1 LIGQTI
7 AQYKVLDQLG
17 SGGMGSV
24 YKAVDE
30 RLDRLVALKILP
42 RGRDEDNR
50 ARTRFEQEAQAISA
64 LDHPNICTIYQIGET
79 SDGLHFIAMAYYEGE
94 TVSQMLARSP
104 LLVGEAA
111 RIAAQVAGGLHAAHQ
126 RGIVHRDVKP
136 ANIVVTEDGHA
147 KILDFGVA
155 KLTGRAEITQEGSVV
170 GTAVYMSPEQTSG
183 KDLDHRTDIWSV
195 GVLLYQ
201 MVTGELPFPGDD
213 LITVQRSILLKEPEP
228 ITTVQEPE
236 GTRLNQILRRA
247 LAKDP
252 EDRYQSMWEMQR
264 DLEALALHVTAP
276 MQPTSVP
283 REKEGEKE
291 PSIAVLPFVD
301 LSPEKDQEYFCC
313 GIAEE
318 LICLLTGVEHLRVAS
333 RASAFHSFAR
343 TDNPRLIGRQLA
355 VDTVI
360 EGSVRKAGNRLRVTA
375 RLLEV
380 SDGSYLWS
388 EKYDREVSDLFDIQD
403 EIARMIVD
411 ALELTLM
418 KRSRPPQ
425 PGHTTD
431 NIEAYFLYLKGRYQW
446 NKRTIEGLKKG
457 IEYFQQAIAEDPNYA
472 RAYAGL
478 ADSYVML
485 GIYGFLPPEE
495 VMPRAKAAAEKAL
508 EINDS
513 LAEVYT
519 SRACVRSVYDWDFAG
534 AESDFQR
541 AVELDPSY
549 ATSYQWKAMNYL
561 IPLGRFEEAAEA
573 LRQAWELDPLSL
585 TINISRG
592 LYFYYCRRYQ
602 EAVDEFRRALE
613 IDEDFEPAHVF
624 LGQTYDK
631 QGLYEEALAELRQA
645 VQLSGGRP
653 DITVALGH
661 AHAQLGRRDL
671 ARCFLDQLLHEAKTK
686 YVSPSVVAQVH
697 AALGERD
704 EALAALES
712 ARVMRSA
719 DLIWLG
725 VNPVFDPLLDEPGF
739 RALLNEIGL
748 EVHAPADG

>member
-1 LIGQTI
+1 MIGRTI
-7 AQYKVLDQLG
+7 AQYKILEQLG

-30 RLDRLVALKILP
+30 GLDRPVALKILP
-42 RGRDEDNR
+42 RGLDENHR
-50 ARTRFEQEAQAISA
+50 ARTRFEQEAQAVSA
-64 LDHPNICTIYQIGET
+64 LDHPNICTIYQIGKT

-94 TVSQMLARSP
+94 TVSQMLTRSP

-111 RIAAQVAGGLHAAHQ
+111 GIAAQVAGGLHAAHQ

-136 ANIVVTEDGHA
+136 ANIVVTEDGQA

-155 KLTGRAEITQEGSVV
+155 KLTGGADITQEGSIV

-183 KDLDHRTDIWSV
+183 AELDHRTDVWSM

-201 MVTGELPFPGDD
+201 MVTGKLPFPGDD

-228 ITTVQEPE
+228 VTTIQEPE
-236 GTRLNQILRRA
+236 GSRLKQILARA
-247 LAKDP
+247 LAKAP
-252 EDRYQSMWEMQR
+252 EDRYHDMREMQK
-264 DLEALALHVTAP
+264 DLEALALHVTV
-276 MQPTSVP
+276 PTHSTIA
-283 REKEGEKE
+283 RQEKEDEKE
-291 PSIAVLPFVD
+291 PSTAVLPFVD

-318 LICLLTGVEHLRVAS
+318 LICLLTGVENLRVAS
-333 RASAFHSFAR
+333 RASAFHSFSR
-343 TDNPRLIGRQLA
+343 TDNPRLIGRQLN
-355 VDTVI
+355 VDTVL
-360 EGSVRKAGNRLRVTA
+360 EGSVRTAGNRLRVTA

-388 EKYDREVSDLFDIQD
+388 EKYDREISDLFDIQD
-403 EIARMIVD
+403 EIAGMIVD
-411 ALELTLM
+411 ALQPTLM
-418 KRSRPPQ
+418 KRSRLLQ
-425 PGHTTD
+425 PRHSTD
-431 NIEAYFLYLKGRYQW
+431 NIDAYFLYLKGRYQW
-446 NKRTIEGLKKG
+446 KKRTIEGLTKG
-457 IEYFQQAIAEDPNYA
+457 IGYFQQAITEEPGYA

-485 GIYGFLPPEE
+485 GIYGFLPPDD

-549 ATSYQWKAMNYL
+549 ATAYQWKAMNYL
-561 IPLGRFEEAAEA
+561 IPLGRFEEANEQ

-585 TINISRG
+585 TINTSRG
-592 LYFYYCRRYQ
+592 LYYYYCRRYR

-613 IDEDFEPAHVF
+613 IDADFEPAHVF

-645 VQLSGGRP
+645 LKLSGGRP

-661 AHAQLGRRDL
+661 AHAQLGHRDL
-671 ARCFLDQLLHEAKTK
+671 ARCFLDQLLHEAETK

-697 AALGERD
+697 AALGERE
-704 EALAALES
+704 EALAALEQ
-712 ARVMRSA
+712 ARTMRSA

-739 RALLNEIGL
+739 RSLLNEIGL
-748 EVHAPADG
+748 EVHTPADG